1 MNKSTGIAIGI
12 AVIVITV
19 IIAYQVNESQ
29 ITQYALD
36 YQIVG
41 PLSIDKS
48 KYVLGENVYITF
60 SLHPLEDGIVVFN
73 RPDGKTYHSF
83 DFNGSLK
90 PDGKA
95 HFSFDFNGSLKP
107 EGKAYFRPALERV
120 ADMCVKEDIVGTW
133 TVLVTGTTLTEDRKH
148 LTLEPKEMQFEFLD
162 KVLQDSDRYD
172 GNVCEP

>member
-12 AVIVITV
+12 AVIVIIV

-29 ITQYALD
+29 LNQYSID

-41 PLSIDKS
+41 PISIDKS

-60 SLHPLEDGIVVFN
+60 SLHPLEDGTVEFN
-73 RPDGKTYHSF
+73 RPDGKTYYSF

-90 PDGKA
+90 PD
-95 HFSFDFNGSLKP
+95 
-107 EGKAYFRPALERV
+107 GKAYFRPALERV

-133 TVLVTGTTLTEDRKH
+133 TVVITGTTLTEDRKN
-148 LTLEPKEMQFEFLD
+148 LTLQPKEMQFEFID
-162 KVLQDSDRYD
+162 KVLQDSDQFD
-172 GNVCEP
+172 GNVCEPSE

>member
-12 AVIVITV
+12 AVIVIIV

-29 ITQYALD
+29 INQYSID

-41 PLSIDKS
+41 PISIDKS

-60 SLHPLEDGIVVFN
+60 SLHPLEDGTVEFN
-73 RPDGKTYHSF
+73 RPDGKTYYSF

-90 PDGKA
+90 PD
-95 HFSFDFNGSLKP
+95 
-107 EGKAYFRPALERV
+107 GKAYFRPALERV

-133 TVLVTGTTLTEDRKH
+133 TVVITGTTLTEDRKN
-148 LTLEPKEMQFEFLD
+148 LTLQPKEMQFEFLD

-172 GNVCEP
+172 GNVCEPSE

>member
-12 AVIVITV
+12 AVIVIIV

-29 ITQYALD
+29 INQYSLD

-41 PLSIDKS
+41 PISIDKS

-60 SLHPLEDGIVVFN
+60 SLHPLEDGTVAFN
-73 RPDGKTYHSF
+73 RPDGKTYYSF

-90 PDGKA
+90 PD
-95 HFSFDFNGSLKP
+95 
-107 EGKAYFRPALERV
+107 GKAYFRPALERV

-133 TVLVTGTTLTEDRKH
+133 TVVITGTTLTEDRKN
-148 LTLEPKEMQFEFLD
+148 LTLQPKEMQFEFID

-172 GNVCEP
+172 GNVCEPSE

>member
-12 AVIVITV
+12 AVIVIIV

-29 ITQYALD
+29 INQYSID

-41 PLSIDKS
+41 PISIDKS

-60 SLHPLEDGIVVFN
+60 SLHPLEDGTVAFN
-73 RPDGKTYHSF
+73 RPDGKTYYSF

-95 HFSFDFNGSLKP
+95 
-107 EGKAYFRPALERV
+107 YFRPSLERV

-133 TVLVTGTTLTEDRKH
+133 TVVITGTTLTEDRKN
-148 LTLEPKEMQFEFLD
+148 LTLQPKEMQFEFVD

-172 GNVCEP
+172 GNVCEPSE

>member
-29 ITQYALD
+29 INQYSID

-48 KYVLGENVYITF
+48 KYVLGENVFITF
-60 SLHPLEDGIVVFN
+60 SLHPLEDGIATFY
-73 RPDGKTYHSF
+73 RPDGKTHFSF
-83 DFNGSLK
+83 NFNGSL
-90 PDGKA
+90 
-95 HFSFDFNGSLKP
+95 NP
-107 EGKAYFRPALERV
+107 EGKAYFRPIL
-120 ADMCVKEDIVGTW
+120 DPGNKTCVKEDIVGTW
-133 TVLVTGTTLTEDRKH
+133 TVVITGTTLTEDRKH

-172 GNVCEP
+172 GNICEQFEK

>member
-12 AVIVITV
+12 AVIVIIV
-19 IIAYQVNESQ
+19 IIAYQVNEYQ
-29 ITQYALD
+29 LTQYALD

-48 KYVLGENVYITF
+48 KYVLGENVYINF
-60 SLHPLEDGIVVFN
+60 SLHPLEDGTVEFN
-73 RPDGKTYHSF
+73 RPDGKTYYSF

-90 PDGKA
+90 PD
-95 HFSFDFNGSLKP
+95 
-107 EGKAYFRPALERV
+107 GKAYFRPALERV

-133 TVLVTGTTLTEDRKH
+133 TVVITGTTLTEDRKN
-148 LTLEPKEMQFEFLD
+148 LTLQPKEMQFEFVD

-172 GNVCEP
+172 GNVCEPSE

>member
-12 AVIVITV
+12 AVIVIIV

-29 ITQYALD
+29 LNQYSID

-41 PLSIDKS
+41 PISIDKS

-60 SLHPLEDGIVVFN
+60 SLHPLEDGTVEFN
-73 RPDGKTYHSF
+73 RPDGKTYYSF

-90 PDGKA
+90 PD
-95 HFSFDFNGSLKP
+95 
-107 EGKAYFRPALERV
+107 GKAYFRPALERV

-133 TVLVTGTTLTEDRKH
+133 TVVITGTTLTEDRKN
-148 LTLEPKEMQFEFLD
+148 LTLQPKEMQFEFID
-162 KVLQDSDRYD
+162 KVLQDSDRFD
-172 GNVCEP
+172 GNVCEPSE

>member
-12 AVIVITV
+12 AVIVIIV

-29 ITQYALD
+29 INQYSID

-41 PLSIDKS
+41 PISIDKS
-48 KYVLGENVYITF
+48 KYVLGENVYINF
-60 SLHPLEDGIVVFN
+60 SLHPLEDGTVEFN
-73 RPDGKTYHSF
+73 RPDGKTYYSF

-90 PDGKA
+90 PD
-95 HFSFDFNGSLKP
+95 
-107 EGKAYFRPALERV
+107 GKAYFRPALERV

-133 TVLVTGTTLTEDRKH
+133 TVVITGTTLTEDRKN
-148 LTLEPKEMQFEFLD
+148 LTLQPKEMQFEFVD

-172 GNVCEP
+172 GNVCEPSE

>member
-29 ITQYALD
+29 INQYALD

-41 PLSIDKS
+41 PISIDKS
-48 KYVLGENVYITF
+48 KYVLGENVFITY

-73 RPDGKTYHSF
+73 RPDGKAHFSF
-83 DFNGSLK
+83 EFNGSL
-90 PDGKA
+90 
-95 HFSFDFNGSLKP
+95 NP
-107 EGKAYFRPALERV
+107 EGKAYFRPLLDRGNLT
-120 ADMCVKEDIVGTW
+120 CVKEDIVGTW
-133 TVLVTGTTLTEDRKH
+133 TVVITGTTLTDDRKH

-162 KVLQDSDRYD
+162 KVLQDSDRFD
-172 GNVCEP
+172 GNVCEPSE

>member
-29 ITQYALD
+29 IAQFAID

-48 KYVLGENVYITF
+48 KYVLGENVFITY

-83 DFNGSLK
+83 EFNGSLK
-90 PDGKA
+90 PD
-95 HFSFDFNGSLKP
+95 
-107 EGKAYFRPALERV
+107 GKAYFRPALERV

-162 KVLQDSDRYD
+162 KVLQDSDRFD
-172 GNVCEP
+172 GNVCEPSE

>member
-12 AVIVITV
+12 AVIVIIV

-48 KYVLGENVYITF
+48 KYVLGENVYINF
-60 SLHPLEDGIVVFN
+60 SLHPLEDGTVEFN
-73 RPDGKTYHSF
+73 RPDGKTYYSF

-90 PDGKA
+90 PD
-95 HFSFDFNGSLKP
+95 
-107 EGKAYFRPALERV
+107 GKAYFRPALERV

-133 TVLVTGTTLTEDRKH
+133 TVVITGTTLTEDRKN
-148 LTLEPKEMQFEFLD
+148 LTLQPKEMQFEFVD

-172 GNVCEP
+172 GNVCEPSE

>member
-12 AVIVITV
+12 AVIVIIV

-29 ITQYALD
+29 INQYSID

-41 PLSIDKS
+41 PISIDKS

-60 SLHPLEDGIVVFN
+60 SLHPLEDGTVEFN
-73 RPDGKTYHSF
+73 RPDGKTYYSF

-90 PDGKA
+90 PD
-95 HFSFDFNGSLKP
+95 
-107 EGKAYFRPALERV
+107 GKAYFRPALERV

-133 TVLVTGTTLTEDRKH
+133 TVVITGTTLTEDRKN
-148 LTLEPKEMQFEFLD
+148 LTLQPKEMQFEFVD

-172 GNVCEP
+172 GNVCEPSE

>member
-29 ITQYALD
+29 INQYSID

-41 PLSIDKS
+41 PISIDKS
-48 KYVLGENVYITF
+48 KYVLGENVYINF
-60 SLHPLEDGIVVFN
+60 SLHPLEDGTVEFN
-73 RPDGKTYHSF
+73 RPDGKTYYSF

-90 PDGKA
+90 PD
-95 HFSFDFNGSLKP
+95 
-107 EGKAYFRPALERV
+107 GKAYFRPALERV

>member
-29 ITQYALD
+29 INQYSID

-41 PLSIDKS
+41 PISIDKS
-48 KYVLGENVYITF
+48 KYVLGENVYINF
-60 SLHPLEDGIVVFN
+60 SLHPLEDGTVEFN
-73 RPDGKTYHSF
+73 RPDGKTYYSF

-90 PDGKA
+90 PD
-95 HFSFDFNGSLKP
+95 
-107 EGKAYFRPALERV
+107 GKAYFRPALERV

-133 TVLVTGTTLTEDRKH
+133 TVVITGTTLTEDRKH

-162 KVLQDSDRYD
+162 KVLQDSDRFD
-172 GNVCEP
+172 GNVCEPSE